1 MLFNVLSSII
11 LAVAVSAANPRVVSP
26 QGMTYQAGSAM
37 DIAWDK
43 DVSTGFV
50 NIDVVDTSDGG
61 VLQFPLTIA
70 QGVPAEAGHY
80 TWKIPSSLK
89 SAANYQVRVW
99 GSHQPMETTGAGMS
113 QRFTILNTLPD
124 AVTGFTVTSPS
135 KERPCAAGTTCRI
148 TWDYPEMANHPAF
161 VHINL
166 YKVGSTEALE
176 HIATVPSSQKIFDW
190 VIPMNFASLGSDV
203 YLSVSGE
210 ATPMVGPTMSNDMGG
225 NSHAFMIQQAPPPSE
240 TKDAN
245 TDSTTDSKKKDM
257 PKKDNKPKVNT
268 PPKVEG
274 QTKQQQSN
282 AATTNMPSLAA
293 MLVSAALLIPFAFT
307 L

>member
-1 MLFNVLSSII
+1 MLFNVLSSIL
-11 LAVAVSAANPRVVSP
+11 LAVAVSAGNPHVVSP
-26 QGMTYQAGSAM
+26 QCMTYQAGSAM
-37 DIAWDK
+37 DITWDK
-43 DVSTGFV
+43 KDMTTGFV
-50 NIDVVDTSDGG
+50 NIDIVDTMDEG

-80 TWKIPSSLK
+80 MWTIPGSLK

-99 GSHQPMETTGAGMS
+99 GSHQPTEAGAAGMS

-124 AVTGFTVTSPS
+124 AITGFTVTSPS

-148 TWDYPEMANHPAF
+148 TWDYPDTANHPAF

-166 YKVGSTEALE
+166 YKVGSTDALE
-176 HIATVPSSQKIFDW
+176 YIATVPSSQKIFDW
-190 VIPMNFASLGSDV
+190 VIPKDFANLGSDV

-210 ATPMVGPTMSNDMGG
+210 GTPMVGPTMSNDMGG
-225 NSHAFMIQQAPPPSE
+225 NSHAFMIQQAPPPE
-240 TKDAN
+240 DANKDKDA
-245 TDSTTDSKKKDM
+245 DSKKKDA
-257 PKKDNKPKVNT
+257 PKKDNRPKVNT
-268 PPKVEG
+268 PSKVDG
-274 QTKQQQSN
+274 QTKQQQAN